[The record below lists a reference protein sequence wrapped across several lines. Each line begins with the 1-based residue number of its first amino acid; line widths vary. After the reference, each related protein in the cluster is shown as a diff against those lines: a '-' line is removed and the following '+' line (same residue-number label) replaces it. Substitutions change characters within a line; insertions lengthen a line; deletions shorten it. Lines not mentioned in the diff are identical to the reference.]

1 MPDAAHRCRH
11 LSGTRSRA
19 CVNSASLGWLG
30 IARLGLVQAA
40 LGSIV
45 VLATS
50 TMNRIM
56 VVELALPAILPGALV
71 GWHYAVQ
78 IMRPRFGFGSDM
90 GGRRTPW
97 IIGGMATLGAGSV
110 LAALSIGWME
120 TSTAAGIALAILG
133 FLLIGVG
140 VGAAGTSL
148 LVLLAT
154 RVDERRRA
162 AAATLVWLMMIV
174 GFVVS
179 TLVVGQL
186 LDPYSA
192 ARLVALTAAVALA
205 ALCLTLAAVYRI
217 EPPRAQRH
225 AAVTA
230 AGAETSTQP
239 SFREALEQVWGE
251 PQARRFTIFIFVSML
266 AYSAQDLILE
276 PFAGSVFGMTP
287 GQSTTLAS
295 MQHGGVLLGML
306 LVALCCTVIGG
317 PRLGSLRLWTILGC
331 VASAVALF
339 GLSIA
344 GWVGGD
350 WPLKPN
356 VFLLGVANGAFAVAA
371 IGSMMSFAGSGR
383 ESREGVRMGLWGAS
397 QAIAFAVGGF
407 CGAAASDLARVWFDS
422 QGLAYGLVFA
432 AEAILFLFSASL
444 AASLARPHTAAPP
457 QHAHRP
463 LPDALV
469 SQETPA

>member
-1 MPDAAHRCRH
+1 M
-11 LSGTRSRA
+11 
-19 CVNSASLGWLG
+19 NSTSLGWLS

-50 TMNRIM
+50 TMNRVM

-78 IMRPRFGFGSDM
+78 ILRPRFGFGSDM

-97 IIGGMATLGAGSV
+97 IIGGMATLGIGSV

-192 ARLVALTAAVALA
+192 ARLVVLTAAVSVV
-205 ALCLTLAAVYRI
+205 ALCVTLAAVYRI
-217 EPPRAQRH
+217 ELPPTSH
-225 AAVTA
+225 ATA
-230 AGAETSTQP
+230 TVASDTEAPAKP

-287 GQSTTLAS
+287 GQSTTLAGV
-295 MQHGGVLLGML
+295 QHGGVLLGML

-317 PRLGSLRLWTILGC
+317 PRLGSLRMWTIIGC
-331 VASAVALF
+331 LASALMLL
-339 GLSIA
+339 GLAIA

-350 WPLKPN
+350 WPLKQN

-371 IGSMMSFAGSGR
+371 IGSMMSFAGVGR

-432 AEAILFLFSASL
+432 TEAVLFLLSASL
-444 AASLARPHTAAPP
+444 AANLARPRSAAHP
-457 QHAHRP
+457 QQSHRP
-463 LPDALV
+463 VSTALA

>member
-1 MPDAAHRCRH
+1 MNP
-11 LSGTRSRA
+11 GG
-19 CVNSASLGWLG
+19 LGWLG

-50 TMNRIM
+50 TMNRVM

-78 IMRPRFGFGSDM
+78 ILRPRFGFGSDM

-120 TSTAAGIALAILG
+120 TSTMAGIALAILG

-154 RVDERRRA
+154 RVEERRRA
-162 AAATLVWLMMIV
+162 AAATVVWLMMIV
-174 GFVVS
+174 GFVLS
-179 TLVVGQL
+179 TLVVGLL

-192 ARLVALTAAVALA
+192 TRLTVLTAAVSLA
-205 ALCLTLAAVYRI
+205 AIGLTLAAVYRI
-217 EPPRAQRH
+217 EPARTPLMAPIAATGAQV
-225 AAVTA
+225 AK
-230 AGAETSTQP
+230 P
-239 SFREALEQVWGE
+239 SFREALAQVWGE
-251 PQARRFTIFIFVSML
+251 PQARGFTVFIFVSML

-287 GQSTTLAS
+287 GQSTTLSS

-306 LVALCCTVIGG
+306 LVALCCSVIGG

-331 VASAVALF
+331 IASALALF
-339 GLSIA
+339 GLAIA
-344 GWVGGD
+344 GWVGLD
-350 WPLKPN
+350 WPLKQN

-371 IGSMMSFAGSGR
+371 IGSMMSFAGVGR

-397 QAIAFAVGGF
+397 QAIAFAIGGL

-432 AEAILFLFSASL
+432 AEAVLFLVSASL
-444 AASLARPHTAAPP
+444 AANLARPHPAARL
-457 QHAHRP
+457 QQAHRT
-463 LPDALV
+463 LPTALA
-469 SQETPA
+469 SQERPA

>member
-1 MPDAAHRCRH
+1 
-11 LSGTRSRA
+11 
-19 CVNSASLGWLG
+19 VNSAPLSWLG
-30 IARLGLVQAA
+30 IVRVGMVQAA
-40 LGSIV
+40 LGAIV

-50 TMNRIM
+50 TMNRVM

-97 IIGGMATLGAGSV
+97 IVGGMATLGAGSV

-154 RVDERRRA
+154 RVEERRRA

-192 ARLVALTAAVALA
+192 ARLLALTTAVSVVALCV
-205 ALCLTLAAVYRI
+205 TLAAVYRI
-217 EPPRAQRH
+217 EAPRTPQA
-225 AAVTA
+225 TA
-230 AGAETSTQP
+230 AAQGDTEVPAKP

-287 GQSTTLAS
+287 GQSTTLAGV
-295 MQHGGVLLGML
+295 QHGGVLVGML

-317 PRLGSLRLWTILGC
+317 PRLGSLRMWTVIGC
-331 VASAVALF
+331 LASALMLL
-339 GLSIA
+339 GLAIA

-350 WPLKPN
+350 WPLKQN

-371 IGSMMSFAGSGR
+371 IGSMMSFAGAGR

-432 AEAILFLFSASL
+432 AEAVLFLL
-444 AASLARPHTAAPP
+444 AASLAANLARPLTAAHP
-457 QHAHRP
+457 QQSHRT
-463 LPDALV
+463 LPTALA